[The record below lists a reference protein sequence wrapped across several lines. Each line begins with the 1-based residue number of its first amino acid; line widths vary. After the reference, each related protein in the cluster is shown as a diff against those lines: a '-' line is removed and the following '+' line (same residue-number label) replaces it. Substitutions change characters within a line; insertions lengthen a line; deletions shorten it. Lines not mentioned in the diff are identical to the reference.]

1 MARSSTENTPAPG
14 KAKERVRQ
22 QRVIQAA
29 LEEFAD
35 RGYEGATWR
44 SIARRAD
51 VSQGLIKFYFND
63 KMGLWQAALLHA
75 HELLV
80 SDLPPPPFRA
90 DENPDIETTA
100 EWIRAYVR
108 HAARHPEYIKMVMRE
123 SAAPNPRLAWA
134 VQHVTRESNRE
145 FAWGIEQLQKQ
156 GFFKGLNPM
165 LIQYA
170 FLGAIHHPFLASEEV
185 RAVHG
190 VDMLS
195 DEIIDAHADAI
206 VALFLGDIGDKF
218 SKKDRKNSRS

>member
-1 MARSSTENTPAPG
+1 MWQNCPMPETLHAKT
-14 KAKERVRQ
+14 KERVRQ

-29 LEEFAD
+29 LEEFAQ

-51 VSQGLIKFYFND
+51 VSQGLIKFYFDD
-63 KMGLWQAALLHA
+63 KQGLWQAALLHA
-75 HELLV
+75 HKLLV
-80 SDLPPPPFRA
+80 SDLPPPPFRV
-90 DENPDIETTA
+90 DENPTVKATS

-123 SAAPNPRLAWA
+123 AAAPNPRLAWA
-134 VQHVTRESNRE
+134 VQNVINESNRE
-145 FAWGIEQLQKQ
+145 FAWGIEQLQKR
-156 GFFKGLNPM
+156 GFFKGLNPI

-190 VDMLS
+190 VDILS
-195 DEIIDAHADAI
+195 EDMIEAHADAI
-206 VALFLGDIGDKF
+206 VALFLGDVSDKF
-218 SKKDRKNSRS
+218 ASRS

>member
-1 MARSSTENTPAPG
+1 MAQSTTAEKSPA
-14 KAKERVRQ
+14 KAKSRERVRQ
-22 QRVIQAA
+22 QKVVRAA
-29 LEEFAD
+29 LDEFAE

-44 SIARRAD
+44 SIARRAG

-63 KMGLWQAALLHA
+63 KFGLWQAALMHA

-90 DENPDIETTA
+90 DENPTVETTA
-100 EWIRAYVR
+100 AWIRAYVS

-123 SAAPNPRLAWA
+123 AAAPNQRLAWA
-134 VQHVTRESNRE
+134 VHNVVRESNQE
-145 FAWGIEQLQKQ
+145 FAWGIEQLQKR
-156 GFFKGLNPM
+156 GFFKGLNPI

-190 VDMLS
+190 VDICS
-195 DEIIDAHADAI
+195 DEMIEAHADAI
-206 VALFLGDIGDKF
+206 IALFLGDVSDKY
-218 SKKDRKNSRS
+218 SPRQ